1 MMDAAGWDERYAKGQ
16 VWSSEANRF
25 FVDAIRAHGL
35 DHPTEGQ
42 RAVDLGCGEG
52 RNAIWLALLGWS
64 VTGVDMSTVGVDR
77 GRALAAA
84 ADGADIE
91 WIVANL
97 EEWDLGTGVWDLIAL
112 VYVHW
117 PTDKRLPFMQRVV
130 DSLAPGGHLVVVGHD
145 RTNIEHGHGGPQ
157 NPDVLTTPD
166 ELAALL
172 GAAGLEVREAREVR
186 RPVSLEGGHGSTALD
201 AATTADAIDH
211 VVVAHRPE

>member
-1 MMDAAGWDERYAKGQ
+1 MDAAGWDERYAKGQ

-25 FVDAIRAHGL
+25 FVDAVREHGL
-35 DHPTEGQ
+35 DHPIEGKH
-42 RAVDLGCGEG
+42 AIDLGCGEG

-64 VTGVDMSTVGVDR
+64 VTGVDMSAVGVDR
-77 GRALAAA
+77 GRAMAASNDVRVDWVV
-84 ADGADIE
+84 AD
-91 WIVANL
+91 L
-97 EEWDLGTGVWDLIAL
+97 EHWDLGAGSWDLIAL

-117 PTDKRLPFMQRVV
+117 PTDKRLPFMQRVI
-130 DSLAPGGHLVVVGHD
+130 DALAPGGHLVIVGHD

-166 ELAALL
+166 ELAAFL
-172 GAAGLEVREAREVR
+172 GAAGLEVLAARELL
-186 RPVSLEGGHGSTALD
+186 RPVSLESGHGSAALD